1 MHLNEKID
9 PKETTRRDAAKDL
22 IELVREAWELDST
35 FCTNYVLTLNERK
48 DGSLV
53 IRLHTPNVSHG
64 GEEIVY
70 LFAFA
75 DEDEAAKTQLENGG
89 LFEKYEAL
97 LSEDEES
104 DEAAQMWSDA
114 KNSYYNDGDE
124 GWLADEVEEALASI
138 KS

>member
-1 MHLNEKID
+1 MHLDEKID
-9 PKETTRRDAAKDL
+9 PRETTRRDAAKDL

-35 FCTNYVLTLNERK
+35 FCTNYVVTLNERK

-75 DEDEAAKTQLENGG
+75 DEEEAAKIQLENGG
-89 LFEKYEAL
+89 LFEKYKAL
-97 LSEDEES
+97 LADEES
-104 DEAAQMWSDA
+104 DEAAQMWSAA
-114 KNSYYNDGDE
+114 KNSYYNDRDE
-124 GWLADEVEEALASI
+124 GWLAKEVEQALASI